1 MRTASAGT
9 VADMH
14 NDDIERPTPAPDAED
29 IDREA
34 VVAADD
40 TGLISQQ
47 GLLTNIA
54 IGDAESAGTE

>member
-1 MRTASAGT
+1 
-9 VADMH
+9 MH

-47 GLLTNIA
+47 GLLPNIA
-54 IGDAESAGTE
+54 IGDAESGGTE